1 MKDENTK
8 SEFEIVSKII
18 SLLENIEKEKQI
30 HILTTVK
37 TWLKIN
43 GRSKSSS
50 EIKKQT
56 GFWDIGLP
64 EDSRNK
70 VPKFSDSKE
79 LSPKQFMLE
88 KKPISDVEKVAC
100 LAYYLTRYRQTPHFK
115 TLDLSKL
122 NTEAAQRKFSNAPQA
137 ANDAVK
143 RGLIVSAIKGKRQ
156 LSGIGEQFVQALP
169 DREAARQISRH
180 LRKTRRKKTKSKKKS
195 KKRNISHKTSRE

>member
-8 SEFEIVSKII
+8 SEFETVSKII
-18 SLLENIEKEKQI
+18 SLLENLEKEKQI

-56 GFWDIGLP
+56 GFWDFGLS
-64 EDSRNK
+64 EDSSK
-70 VPKFSDSKE
+70 KIPKFSDRKE

-88 KKPISDVEKVAC
+88 KKPNTDIEKIAC
-100 LAYYLTRYRQTPHFK
+100 LAYYLTNYRETPQFK

-122 NTEAAQRKFSNAPQA
+122 NTEAAQQKFSNAPQA
-137 ANDAVK
+137 AKNAAKIGFLVPAA
-143 RGLIVSAIKGKRQ
+143 GGKRQ
-156 LSGIGEQFVQALP
+156 ISGVGEQFVQALP
-169 DREAARQISRH
+169 DREAAKKISRH
-180 LRKTRRKKTKSKKKS
+180 LKKPRRKKKTKSKSS
-195 KKRNISHKTSRE
+195 KRSQKTSRGE

>member
-8 SEFEIVSKII
+8 SEFEIVYKII

-56 GFWDIGLP
+56 AFWDIGLP
-64 EDSRNK
+64 EDSSK
-70 VPKFSDSKE
+70 KIPKFSDSKE

-88 KKPISDVEKVAC
+88 KKPNTDIEKIAC
-100 LAYYLTRYRQTPHFK
+100 LAYYLTNYRETRHFK
-115 TLDLSKL
+115 TLDISKL
-122 NTEAAQRKFSNAPQA
+122 NTEAAQQKFSNAPQA

-143 RGLIVSAIKGKRQ
+143 RGILVPSIKGKRQ
-156 LSGIGEQFVQALP
+156 ISAIGEQFVQALP
-169 DREAARQISRH
+169 DRETAKKISRH
-180 LRKTRRKKTKSKKKS
+180 LLKRRRKKKAKSKSSKS
-195 KKRNISHKTSRE
+195 SKKTSRGE

>member
-8 SEFEIVSKII
+8 SEFEIVYKII
-18 SLLENIEKEKQI
+18 SLLENLEKEKQI

-43 GRSKSSS
+43 DRSKSSS

-64 EDSRNK
+64 EDSSKK

-88 KKPISDVEKVAC
+88 KKPNSDVEKIAC

-122 NTEAAQRKFSNAPQA
+122 NTEAAQQKFSNAPQA
-137 ANDAVK
+137 AKDAVK
-143 RGLIVSAIKGKRQ
+143 RGLLVPAVGGKRQ
-156 LSGIGEQFVQALP
+156 ISAIGEQFVQALP
-169 DREAARQISRH
+169 DREAAKQVARH
-180 LRKTRRKKTKSKKKS
+180 VRRTRRRKKTKS
-195 KKRNISHKTSRE
+195 KKRNISHKTSREE